1 MAEERDSPEDLFNFA
16 QALVRKLKM
25 RRQLNWDEHRMEDA
39 AQDLFLAGWQVWQDQ
54 GDLGLAKNRM
64 VTRVS
69 NLFRDYRSERRHE
82 PKPASDLLTT
92 PPIGESGHLWSE
104 NVVRGWDAPS
114 RHERAQGDPAEI
126 ARLND
131 YLASLPPR
139 RRKVVTLRM
148 AGYSD
153 AEIADELGIGLRT
166 VERELEALRKEHK
179 NAKAD

>member
-1 MAEERDSPEDLFNFA
+1 MVEERDSPEDLFKFA
-16 QALVRKLKM
+16 QALVRKLKR

-39 AQDLFLAGWQVWQDQ
+39 AQDLFLAGWQVWQDE

-64 VTRVS
+64 VARIS
-69 NLFRDYRSERRHE
+69 NLFRDYRSQRRHE
-82 PKPASDLLTT
+82 PKSQSDLLTS
-92 PPIGESGHLWSE
+92 PSIDQSGNLWSE
-104 NVVRGWDAPS
+104 DAVCAWDTPS

-139 RRKVVTLRM
+139 RRKVIGLRM
-148 AGYSD
+148 AGYSN
-153 AEIADELGIGLRT
+153 AEIADELSIGLRT